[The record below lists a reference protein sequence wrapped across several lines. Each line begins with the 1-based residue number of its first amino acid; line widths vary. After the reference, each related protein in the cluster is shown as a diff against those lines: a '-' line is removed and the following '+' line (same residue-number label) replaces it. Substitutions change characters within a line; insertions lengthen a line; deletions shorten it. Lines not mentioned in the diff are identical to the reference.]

1 MKARVLKTQ
10 MLIFFL
16 FVFNNIKTDV
26 RFRKVENSHGK
37 KHNMLRLPENMVAVP
52 SEFENTALRRSPA
65 SDNPMQSV

>member
-16 FVFNNIKTDV
+16 PVFNDIKTDG

-52 SEFENTALRRSPA
+52 SELENTAPRRSPA
-65 SDNPMQSV
+65 SGDPKQSV